1 MKIKEK
7 KNKYLKS
14 FKTRCTLISNK
25 DEIQKY
31 HLSDEAK
38 NEIEKI
44 KEIEKMMNR
53 KNLFYE
59 EKKTDKFINL

>member
-1 MKIKEK
+1 MILLKE
-7 KNKYLKS
+7 
-14 FKTRCTLISNK
+14 
-25 DEIQKY
+25 KY